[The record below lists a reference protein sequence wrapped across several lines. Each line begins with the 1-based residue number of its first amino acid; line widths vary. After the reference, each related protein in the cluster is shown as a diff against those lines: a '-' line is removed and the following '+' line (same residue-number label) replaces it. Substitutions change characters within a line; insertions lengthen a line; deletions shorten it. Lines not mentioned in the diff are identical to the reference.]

1 MYDPFIKILGQAL
14 PTGLSFVKN
23 YDVNFLRAQVLLQ
36 DNEKEREVLRREVAR
51 SQDQVRHLIGRCA
64 QIPTS
69 MSSFNN
75 LKRIPAAQGTNVA
88 SLGF

>member
-23 YDVNFLRAQVLLQ
+23 YVNFLRAQVLLQ

-51 SQDQVRHLIGRCA
+51 SQDQVRHLIGRYLRFSDTK
-64 QIPTS
+64 I
-69 MSSFNN
+69 
-75 LKRIPAAQGTNVA
+75 NVV
-88 SLGF
+88 FE